1 MKNVWG
7 RVSLK
12 FAGTVKNFKS
22 PVLRG
27 RREGG
32 GGGQAGSDKIGI
44 RARKIVHS
52 EAHPLTEEECFDNS
66 SQGRGTEKI
75 WPRPS
80 QEAQDFSSSNSQMID
95 IFYKIEIVENV
106 ERCL

>member
-1 MKNVWG
+1 MLWG
-7 RVSLK
+7 R
-12 FAGTVKNFKS
+12 
-22 PVLRG
+22 RG
-27 RREGG
+27 GKGG
-32 GGGQAGSDKIGI
+32 RGSDEIGI

-66 SQGRGTEKI
+66 SQGCRTKKI
-75 WPRPS
+75 CTLYKNLHPRPS

-95 IFYKIEIVENV
+95 IFYKIKIVENV

>member
-32 GGGQAGSDKIGI
+32 RGGAGSDKIGI

-66 SQGRGTEKI
+66 SQGCRTEKI